1 MTLNRNPDN
10 YFAETEQVAFHPGHI
25 VPGID
30 FTNDPLLQGRLF
42 SYTDTQLSRL
52 GGPNFHEIP
61 INRPIVP
68 VINNQR
74 DGMHRMTIDVD
85 ETNYHPNT
93 ISDNFPLQSSK
104 EEGGFTSHYEPID
117 AHKVRARSESF
128 LNHYSQGILFY
139 NSQTE
144 VEKRHIA
151 DAFSFELGKVKRIE
165 IRRNVLKMIRIVNKN
180 LAKYVAD
187 ILGLPV
193 PDGIPKNMQHRPDA
207 SPEEYETIFVKP
219 TLQESPALSIL
230 KNQKKDNIRTRRIA
244 ILCND
249 GVDGE
254 EVYRLK
260 KTLLQEGAFVRVVA
274 KHFGTLTDRNG
285 KEVNVD
291 DTVLTTSS
299 VLFDAT
305 IVPNGSSEMFETMTS
320 DSRYKEFIRDTYKHY
335 KPLAGNGL
343 AVEYIRNIIGD
354 EHTTDKGVVYN
365 GSPDEIVKAIKQIR
379 FWNR

>member
-1 MTLNRNPDN
+1 
-10 YFAETEQVAFHPGHI
+10 
-25 VPGID
+25 
-30 FTNDPLLQGRLF
+30 
-42 SYTDTQLSRL
+42 
-52 GGPNFHEIP
+52 
-61 INRPIVP
+61 
-68 VINNQR
+68 
-74 DGMHRMTIDVD
+74 MTIDVD

-93 ISDNFPLQSSK
+93 ISDNYPLQSSK
-104 EEGGFTSHYEPID
+104 AEGGFTSHHERID
-117 AHKVRARSESF
+117 AYKVRTRSKSF
-128 LNHYSQGILFY
+128 LDHYSQAILFY

-144 VEKRHIA
+144 VEKRHIG

-165 IRRNVLKMIRIVNKN
+165 IRRNILKMIRIVNKD
-180 LAKYVAD
+180 LAKYVSD
-187 ILGLPV
+187 ILGIPV
-193 PDGIPKNMQHRPDA
+193 PEGIPENMQHSPDA

-230 KNQKKDNIRTRRIA
+230 KNQRKDNIRTRRVA

-305 IVPNGSSEMFETMTS
+305 IVPSGSSEMFETMTS
-320 DSRYKEFIRDTYKHY
+320 DSRYKEFVRDTYRHY
-335 KPLAGNGL
+335 KPLASNGL

-354 EHTTDKGVVYN
+354 DHTTDKGVVYN
-365 GSPDEIVKAIKQIR
+365 GSPEEIVKAIKHIR